1 MSSLPESCAGSARVA
16 EARVPRVV
24 AAVRRCGAAFALALV
39 PFAVGC
45 YGPSSEQLSC
55 DDVLPA
61 GSVDFATL
69 QSLVL
74 RPPRGKGCL
83 EASCHS
89 ASSQS
94 AGIRLD
100 DPELIYEELSTRPDL
115 FYAVLASGEMP
126 QRGRPW
132 GPADLRAFR
141 SWYCSGA
148 FAP

>member
-1 MSSLPESCAGSARVA
+1 MSSLPESRAASSRVA
-16 EARVPRVV
+16 AACLPRVV
-24 AAVRRCGAAFALALV
+24 AAVRRSRAAFAAALV
-39 PFAVGC
+39 PFAVAC

-61 GSVDFATL
+61 GSVDFTSL
-69 QSLVL
+69 QSLIL

-83 EASCHS
+83 AASCHS

-115 FYAVLASGEMP
+115 FYAVLASREMP
-126 QRGRPW
+126 KQGRHW
-132 GPADLRAFR
+132 SEADLRVFR
-141 SWYCSGA
+141 SWYCGGA